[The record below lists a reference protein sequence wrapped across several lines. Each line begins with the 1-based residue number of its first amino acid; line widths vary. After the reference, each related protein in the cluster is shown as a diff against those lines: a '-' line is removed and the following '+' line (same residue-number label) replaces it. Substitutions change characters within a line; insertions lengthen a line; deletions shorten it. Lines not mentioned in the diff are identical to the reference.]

1 MLMALESGADDIH
14 VLDEEYEVI
23 ASPDYFNQ
31 LQTVFE
37 QNKID
42 VLTAQVAMMPDTTV
56 ALNDDDAAKMMKLID
71 ALEEH
76 DDVQEVHTN
85 ADIPDE
91 VGD

>member
-1 MLMALESGADDIH
+1 MRPLIILIN
-14 VLDEEYEVI
+14 YK
-23 ASPDYFNQ
+23 
-31 LQTVFE
+31 TVFE

-42 VLTAQVAMMPDTTV
+42 VLTAQLAMMPDTTV